1 MLEYKNTHFSLN
13 ELKVTET
20 YEEKIQNTI
29 IKIKN
34 CFYALLYNYETISK
48 YKFTKEKI
56 GDIINILQEL
66 KKHSIMDIDMDNNYI
81 PSNWYIDSLIQY
93 LPKLPNNLIEN
104 DYEKLLYEMENEI
117 TNSIKEL
124 NLEELNKFLKF
135 SIGIDKEILYYKTIQ
150 KKLKDLDVNELTIHY
165 IKSNTIILNLKP
177 EDKTVKFFLQILKDE
192 EFSKLFYLDK
202 NSGIIYNSIKQF
214 INKFPNLEQYYLK
227 YELKYFDFLN
237 TKKVSEIIK
246 IYLALVKIN
255 LKNEK
260 YVNGKNFEEIYN
272 KISDYIMEN
281 LYDKLFPRQ
290 PSVNDMEIFQSCY
303 KHIWIKLTHLFK
315 ENKNYILDNYLPDSI
330 NYIKQFG
337 KEKSPRK
344 KLLEIN
350 NLFGCINNLN
360 KFNGKE
366 MEGVDDEFSLL
377 IFTIIKSKPPN
388 IYTNSKYVEFFLD
401 KNKKEG
407 IEGNLLTKIISVSK
421 IIKDLSFNR
430 LYNIDE
436 SDYIQNCEMVSQGIY
451 Y

>member
-1 MLEYKNTHFSLN
+1 
-13 ELKVTET
+13 
-20 YEEKIQNTI
+20 
-29 IKIKN
+29 
-34 CFYALLYNYETISK
+34 
-48 YKFTKEKI
+48 
-56 GDIINILQEL
+56 
-66 KKHSIMDIDMDNNYI
+66 
-81 PSNWYIDSLIQY
+81 
-93 LPKLPNNLIEN
+93 
-104 DYEKLLYEMENEI
+104 
-117 TNSIKEL
+117 
-124 NLEELNKFLKF
+124 
-135 SIGIDKEILYYKTIQ
+135 
-150 KKLKDLDVNELTIHY
+150 
-165 IKSNTIILNLKP
+165 
-177 EDKTVKFFLQILKDE
+177 
-192 EFSKLFYLDK
+192 
-202 NSGIIYNSIKQF
+202 
-214 INKFPNLEQYYLK
+214 
-227 YELKYFDFLN
+227 
-237 TKKVSEIIK
+237 
-246 IYLALVKIN
+246 
-255 LKNEK
+255 
-260 YVNGKNFEEIYN
+260 
-272 KISDYIMEN
+272 MEN

-315 ENKNYILDNYLPDSI
+315 EDKNYILDNYLPDSI

-407 IEGNLLTKIISVSK
+407 IEGNLLTKIISASK
-421 IIKDLSFNR
+421 IIKDLSFNS